1 MSASSSPHVLTSRA
15 AMSTRRDRTPAP
27 CVIIVEMGRRFRI
40 VCVLAGVAASGCNGQ
55 VTPPTGGDA
64 AKWRSTTLAPGSAGP
79 LVEDV
84 RWSMLAVP
92 IAFAHDGRRWVGGDE
107 RELVVYEDD
116 REVDRIHVGVALD
129 DALFALSDG
138 GWVAGARILAADRT
152 VRFDGH
158 AYGQRF
164 GMFGSAKAMAV
175 SADGAVAIVAGAD
188 SPSACGP
195 DCPPGSSRGALTRF
209 SFGRGAPIER
219 VLVEHDDG
227 RRFEVAASS
236 QWVAASE
243 RRTLSVWP
251 ATGDGPATVV
261 EVEDLDRLLPIGDRW
276 LVAKRFVDAEH
287 SEVIVFDRDADW
299 ARSVAWTVEGTI
311 HAIAVRPT
319 TNELAIATTWYRART
334 KVEVDEKRVELYALD
349 GTRVAR
355 VDVER
360 MPQALAWSP
369 RGDAL
374 LVATTGTRPE
384 EHTVLR
390 LFAH

>member
-1 MSASSSPHVLTSRA
+1 VLVRHSLRMRSLRA
-15 AMSTRRDRTPAP
+15 
-27 CVIIVEMGRRFRI
+27 
-40 VCVLAGVAASGCNGQ
+40 CVLLVAGCTGPSVPADVEASTPHTATTAA
-55 VTPPTGGDA
+55 
-64 AKWRSTTLAPGSAGP
+64 P
-79 LVEDV
+79 LVEDA

-92 IAFAHDGRRWVGGDE
+92 IAFASDGQRWVGGNE

-116 REVDRIHVGVALD
+116 REVDRIHVGVGLRD
-129 DALFALSDG
+129 TVFALPDG
-138 GWVAGARILAADRT
+138 GWVAGARILAPDRT

-158 AYGQRF
+158 AYSQRF
-164 GMFGSAKAMAV
+164 GVFGSAKAMAV

-209 SFGRGAPIER
+209 TFGRGAPLER
-219 VLVEHDDG
+219 VLVEHDVG

-243 RRTLSVWP
+243 GKTLSVWP
-251 ATGDGPATVV
+251 AGGDGPAAVV
-261 EVEDLDRLLPIGDRW
+261 AVDDLDRLLAIGDRW
-276 LVAKRFVDAEH
+276 LVATRFVDAEH
-287 SEVIVFDRDADW
+287 SEVIVLDRDASW
-299 ARSVAWTVEGTI
+299 ARSAAWTVDGMI
-311 HAIAVRPT
+311 HALAARPT

-369 RGDAL
+369 RGDVL
-374 LVATTGTRPE
+374 LVGTTGTKAE

-390 LFAH
+390 LIAH